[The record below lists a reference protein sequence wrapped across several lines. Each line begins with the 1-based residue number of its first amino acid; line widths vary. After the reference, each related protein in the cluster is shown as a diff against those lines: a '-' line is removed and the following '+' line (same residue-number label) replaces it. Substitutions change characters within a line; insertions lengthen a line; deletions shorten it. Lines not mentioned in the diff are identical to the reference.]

1 MDDPMVQKQRRP
13 AMQDEGVLEA
23 SDASQD
29 GAREAMRSV
38 ATFLDSERAKRRS
51 AKRTWVGL
59 LGLLVGIGALHG
71 LTLAGLLPPEGRDLI
86 ASASAV
92 GLGLL
97 SQL

>member
-1 MDDPMVQKQRRP
+1 ME
-13 AMQDEGVLEA
+13 DEEMLQT

-29 GAREAMRSV
+29 GAREAMHSV
-38 ATFLDSERAKRRS
+38 ATFLDGERAKRRS

-59 LGLLVGIGALHG
+59 LGLLAGIGALHG
-71 LTLAGLLPPEGRDLI
+71 LTLAGILPPEGRDLI